1 MKKIKEEIMSHSESI
16 EFIDENGT
24 VIKRPYHK
32 KNKEKVKRWT
42 REEGSLY
49 ENFIH
54 MYSDIM
60 KNSVS
65 KRNSKIFLLMSKF
78 IGKNFIF

>member
-1 MKKIKEEIMSHSESI
+1 M
-16 EFIDENGT
+16 DDDNLLLG
-24 VIKRPYHK
+24 KRAYNK

-42 REEGSLY
+42 REEGALY

-78 IGKNFIF
+78 IGFNLKLATKTPSQCRSHH

>member
-1 MKKIKEEIMSHSESI
+1 M
-16 EFIDENGT
+16 DDDNLLLG
-24 VIKRPYHK
+24 KRAYNK

-42 REEGSLY
+42 REEGALY

-78 IGKNFIF
+78 IGFNLKLATKTPS